1 MKIIMVDGRRIKCWK
16 IEPSL
21 KPGYI
26 VVNEEYAVALVD
38 IICIVKE

>member
-1 MKIIMVDGRRIKCWK
+1 MCIYLFDDTIIEAWK

-26 VVNEEYAVALVD
+26 VVNEDFSLALKD
-38 IICIVKE
+38 IQCIIAY